1 MLYWIETTSSK
12 SSGETGIPDN
22 RSRSMNSSEGAAPW
36 NRPRTR
42 PSSATPVWSKIKMSL
57 NAQVIQACDFGDVS
71 YLSCAVAEARGLYQ
85 QVNDRGHL
93 LANESA
99 GQVEFRH
106 HDHRLQPAEGI
117 GGRIGVDGCHR
128 AFDAGPHC
136 LQHVFDRDNA
146 FVLRDETRKAIQFLP
161 CSCLLF
167 G

>member
-1 MLYWIETTSSK
+1 
-12 SSGETGIPDN
+12 
-22 RSRSMNSSEGAAPW
+22 
-36 NRPRTR
+36 
-42 PSSATPVWSKIKMSL
+42 MSL

-128 AFDAGPHC
+128 TFDAGPHC